1 MHGSKA
7 HHPYPILELMSTAY
21 WFVNIELSLPI
32 VVLANAILQTEFLG
46 ELIHS
51 PVSAVQLDRPHDRA
65 V

>member
-1 MHGSKA
+1 
-7 HHPYPILELMSTAY
+7 MSTAY

-46 ELIHS
+46 ELIHN
-51 PVSAVQLDRPHDRA
+51 PVSAVELDRPHDRA

>member
-1 MHGSKA
+1 
-7 HHPYPILELMSTAY
+7 MSTAY

-32 VVLANAILQTEFLG
+32 VVLANAMLETEFLR

-51 PVSAVQLDRPHDRA
+51 PVSAVELDSPHDRA